1 MKSILLRFFSIA
13 IPAAS
18 LAQGTVI
25 FNNNIPG
32 TLVTHVYLAG
42 LSQAPTAGNGPNDTP
57 PGTTD
62 YADGALLSGSGF
74 SAQIWA
80 APGANQPESSLQPAS
95 PITTLGTGPNAG
107 FFVPTTATLSGVA
120 GSIPATLVVRVWNN
134 EGGLVNNWQAAVSSG
149 LLNGE
154 SPLFNIEATGGPLNP
169 APVLTGL
176 QSFSIASIPEPS
188 IFSLTCLG
196 AAVLVLLQRRAT
208 K

>member
-1 MKSILLRFFSIA
+1 MKSILLGFFSIV
-13 IPAAS
+13 IPVAS

-32 TLVTHVYLAG
+32 TLVTHVYTAG
-42 LSQAPTAGNGPNDTP
+42 VFQGPTAGNGPNDTP

-62 YADGALLSGSGF
+62 YADGVPISGSGYD
-74 SAQIWA
+74 AQIWA

-95 PITTLGTGPNAG
+95 PITTFGTGSNAG
-107 FFVPTTATLSGVA
+107 FFVPTTATLSGVP

-134 EGGLVNNWQAAVSSG
+134 DGGSVNNWQAAVSFG

-154 SPLFNIEATGGPLNP
+154 SPLFNVQATGGPLNP

-196 AAVLVLLQRRAT
+196 AAVLVLLQGRAT